1 MFRRFFKIERVLL
14 GRWTRTNPFLNAI
27 KIDWANTDHCGTCSL
42 TDTTKPSAPKTPDL
56 VGLKVASTAVK
67 KEAGD
72 YSEENLAFW
81 RKSSK
86 VAEAAKVAEVA
97 EVKKSDEK
105 NRK

>member
-42 TDTTKPSAPKTPDL
+42 TDTTKPSAPKNPDL
-56 VGLKVASTAVK
+56 VGLKVAVTAAK

-81 RKSSK
+81 RGASE
-86 VAEAAKVAEVA
+86 VAKVAEVA
-97 EVKKSDEK
+97 DVKKSDEK